1 MYKMNILTTT
11 QLRSNLSEIVNT
23 VKYEKK
29 IIAIGRKNKK
39 EVLIVPYPEINDQDL
54 PITNINAQ
62 SGSFDFLK
70 EEPNLYSL
78 KDLKKQ
84 YV

>member
-1 MYKMNILTTT
+1 MYKMNIYTTT
-11 QLRSNLSEIVNT
+11 QLRTNLSEIVNI

-39 EVLIVPYPEINDQDL
+39 EVLLVPYPDTQDAIL
-54 PITNINAQ
+54 PICDINAQ
-62 SGSFDFLK
+62 SESFHFLK
-70 EEPNLYSL
+70 DEPDLYSF
-78 KDLKKQ
+78 KDLKKR